1 WSLIPAFLGVV
12 LLAVGAR
19 DLPIPTSTSTKGT
32 PGMGLRGLG
41 RGFTAF
47 AACSVLFEI
56 GNSADAFLVLR
67 AQERGVSVVG
77 LLWMLLAFNVVYTLV
92 STPAG
97 FLADRVPRKWVVC
110 GGWCIYALVYLG
122 FALVN
127 SSTQVTLLYM
137 IYGVYHGLVAGA
149 AKALVADLVPEELRG
164 TAYGAYAAVVGLVS
178 LPASVLAG
186 VLWQGLGAWSGF
198 GAAAPFWLGAVTALA
213 ATVLLFLTVPAE
225 PVNSARV

>member
-1 WSLIPAFLGVV
+1 
-12 LLAVGAR
+12 
-19 DLPIPTSTSTKGT
+19 
-32 PGMGLRGLG
+32 
-41 RGFTAF
+41 
-47 AACSVLFEI
+47 
-56 GNSADAFLVLR
+56 
-67 AQERGVSVVG
+67 
-77 LLWMLLAFNVVYTLV
+77 
-92 STPAG
+92 
-97 FLADRVPRKWVVC
+97 
-110 GGWCIYALVYLG
+110 
-122 FALVN
+122 
-127 SSTQVTLLYM
+127 M

>member
-1 WSLIPAFLGVV
+1 MISLS
-12 LLAVGAR
+12 LLAHQ
-19 DLPIPTSTSTKGT
+19 
-32 PGMGLRGLG
+32 LRERLG
-41 RGFTAF
+41 WGCEAWVEGFTAF

-149 AKALVADLVPEELRG
+149 AKALVADLVPRRTERDRVRCIRCRRG
-164 TAYGAYAAVVGLVS
+164 TRQPSSVS
-178 LPASVLAG
+178 PGRCALAG
-186 VLWQGLGAWSGF
+186 ARCVERLRCCS
-198 GAAAPFWLGAVTALA
+198 T
-213 ATVLLFLTVPAE
+213 FLVRCSDSSSS
-225 PVNSARV
+225 NSSAISHCPG